1 MSNEELIHKFE
12 SDLVPEDSFHHADH
26 VRLAFA
32 YLSEYPALQALDK
45 FSTALKRYA
54 AARGKAQRYHETIT
68 HAYFFLIRERMA
80 GFPAADW
87 DEFSRRNADLLTW
100 KDGILTRF
108 YQEATLKSDLARTV
122 FVFPDKCR

>member
-1 MSNEELIHKFE
+1 
-12 SDLVPEDSFHHADH
+12 
-26 VRLAFA
+26 
-32 YLSEYPALQALDK
+32 
-45 FSTALKRYA
+45 
-54 AARGKAQRYHETIT
+54 
-68 HAYFFLIRERMA
+68 MA